1 MILQVVTKTQQM
13 KIGKME
19 AMFEVYTDILVNKT
33 KGSVDQALL
42 WVLRQDF
49 KEFCVSRVKH
59 NATVNLLLHMQ
70 KLTNLC

>member
-1 MILQVVTKTQQM
+1 MILQVATKTQEM

-19 AMFEVYTDILVNKT
+19 AMFEVYTDILVNKA

-49 KEFCVSRVKH
+49 KEFCVRRLKCD
-59 NATVNLLLHMQ
+59 ATFNLLSHMQ
-70 KLTNLC
+70 